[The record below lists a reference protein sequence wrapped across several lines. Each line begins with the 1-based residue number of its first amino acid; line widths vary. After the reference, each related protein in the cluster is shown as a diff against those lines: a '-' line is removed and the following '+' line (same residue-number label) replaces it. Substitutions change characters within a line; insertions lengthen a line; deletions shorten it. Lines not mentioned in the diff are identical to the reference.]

1 LLPLQYFL
9 VTSVVRLPSQCW
21 VRRLRMPT
29 AIAVCFDKCGTSA
42 VVVFDQACM
51 NALFYHR
58 VR

>member
-1 LLPLQYFL
+1 
-9 VTSVVRLPSQCW
+9 
-21 VRRLRMPT
+21 MPT